1 MRSMV
6 YKSIS
11 VVLVIAVVM
20 IFMAA
25 HHEKESD
32 DLASLKEAFNLNRES
47 WNSAD
52 VETHFSTVHPAG
64 SRITANG
71 RMRIMQGGIQNVE
84 QVRGRITRMNENRE
98 SQIADLNFN
107 IQGSTAVVTFNQT
120 STSKRNGREWRTA
133 VSQVWT
139 HTDGKWLRLH
149 QHATHI
155 TNDLVGMTNR
165 FIEEVWNKG
174 DMSVADELCAP
185 DIVRTTPPSIGAV
198 TNTVEEMKQGII
210 SWRESFPDA
219 KITVDR
225 GMIARG
231 NRVTVQWTFSGT
243 HQGEFMG
250 VAATGK
256 KATSS
261 GISILTFAKGK
272 IVDDYAMWDDLD
284 VWRQLGVDPPQPP
297 AADSSTAE

>member
-1 MRSMV
+1 M
-6 YKSIS
+6 Y
-11 VVLVIAVVM
+11 
-20 IFMAA
+20 
-25 HHEKESD
+25 
-32 DLASLKEAFNLNRES
+32 
-47 WNSAD
+47 
-52 VETHFSTVHPAG
+52 ETVDFQMDNP
-64 SRITANG
+64 
-71 RMRIMQGGIQNVE
+71 
-84 QVRGRITRMNENRE
+84 
-98 SQIADLNFN
+98 NFN
-107 IQGSTAVVTFNQT
+107 IQGNIAIVTYTQTATNKQT
-120 STSKRNGREWRTA
+120 GREGRSIRTD
-133 VSQVWT
+133 VWT
-139 HTDGKWLRLH
+139 RTDGKWLRLH
-149 QHATHI
+149 FQYTPL
-155 TNDLVGMTNR
+155 TNDLVDMTNR

-261 GISILTFAKGK
+261 GISILTFAKCK

-297 AADSSTAE
+297 AADPSTAE